1 MDLLRAAGSWLPGST
16 WPLRDMSLCSL
27 CAMECGEWGA
37 GGVRTG
43 PSSLAWKCEWMGISD
58 GEAVSVGVWRECQT
72 PRSSFEGLPGKRVGW
87 RLQGEAAHQEMGTS
101 LFADLAPASRADAQ
115 EMGDGWCSGY

>member
-1 MDLLRAAGSWLPGST
+1 
-16 WPLRDMSLCSL
+16 
-27 CAMECGEWGA
+27 
-37 GGVRTG
+37 
-43 PSSLAWKCEWMGISD
+43 MGISD

-87 RLQGEAAHQEMGTS
+87 RLQGEAAHQEMPTS
-101 LFADLAPASRADAQ
+101 LFADLSPASRADAQ